1 MLKKFSELKLCI
13 NYYYQLV
20 DAINFVGEDGKKYLK
35 TFLLEDSDVSLNIE
49 EINSFEESE
58 YSNFDLEIY
67 LEDKS
72 NGDLLQLSFN
82 KDVPD
87 KFSIERYLN
96 IIFDQSIDFENA
108 TRTVDIYGPGGRDTP
123 TNC

>member
-96 IIFDQSIDFENA
+96 IIFDQSIDLK
-108 TRTVDIYGPGGRDTP
+108 R
-123 TNC
+123 